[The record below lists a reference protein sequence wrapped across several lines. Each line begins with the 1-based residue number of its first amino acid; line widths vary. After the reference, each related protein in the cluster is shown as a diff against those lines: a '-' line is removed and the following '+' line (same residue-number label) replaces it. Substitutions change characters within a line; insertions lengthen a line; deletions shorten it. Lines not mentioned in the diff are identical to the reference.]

1 MQTVIITGLSGAGK
15 SQAVDI
21 LEDFGFFCVDN
32 LPPQAL
38 MTFIDLCEQSDIEKL
53 ALVIDVRAEAFKPNK
68 DLKLLDLKKQRP
80 ELNILY
86 LDADDDALIK
96 RYQETRRRHPLLLTS
111 GTLEDAIHDEREW
124 LKPLREAAD
133 NVIDTSNLKTAQLRE
148 EIQNILQNNQT
159 PDMQINVIAF
169 GFKYGVPRSAD
180 FSFDARFLP
189 NPFYKPELRH
199 LTGLDEPVRDYV
211 MNFEEAQIYLKK
223 TEELVEYV
231 LPFYQSVGKYQIS
244 VAFGC
249 TGGHHRSVTFAY
261 LFEQYFKNLGYNT
274 VLRTRDIEK
283 DREAK

>member
-124 LKPLREAAD
+124 LKPLREA
-133 NVIDTSNLKTAQLRE
+133 
-148 EIQNILQNNQT
+148 
-159 PDMQINVIAF
+159 
-169 GFKYGVPRSAD
+169 
-180 FSFDARFLP
+180 
-189 NPFYKPELRH
+189 
-199 LTGLDEPVRDYV
+199 
-211 MNFEEAQIYLKK
+211 
-223 TEELVEYV
+223 
-231 LPFYQSVGKYQIS
+231 
-244 VAFGC
+244 
-249 TGGHHRSVTFAY
+249 GGAPSTRKSRSVTSTPASGTSIRAEP
-261 LFEQYFKNLGYNT
+261 LPLPSTSVMLVAPAGVAMT
-274 VLRTRDIEK
+274 TT
-283 DREAK
+283 